1 MSPFE
6 VSLLLGHADS
16 RMVERIY
23 SALKAEHVGKRLG
36 KALARV
42 KLPDVPVSASG
53 DKWVPDTN
61 GRVRQ
66 KRPTEMSEPPEVRQL
81 AVPRAGV
88 EPATRG
94 FSVPCSTN

>member
-23 SALKAEHVGKRLG
+23 SAMKAEDVGKRLG
-36 KALARV
+36 KALAKV
-42 KLPDVPVSASG
+42 TLPDVPVSAAG
-53 DKWVPDTN
+53 DKWVPDTG
-61 GRVRQ
+61 GRVRR
-66 KRPTEMSEPPEVRQL
+66 KRAHETTEPPEVRQPT
-81 AVPRAGV
+81 VPRAGV